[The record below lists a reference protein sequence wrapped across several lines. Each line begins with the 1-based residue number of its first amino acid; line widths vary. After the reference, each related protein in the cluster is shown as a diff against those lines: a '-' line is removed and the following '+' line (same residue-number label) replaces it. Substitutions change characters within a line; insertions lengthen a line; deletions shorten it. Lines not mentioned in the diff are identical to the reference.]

1 MGVTTPIAGIGVMSL
16 KVAGDFE
23 ASMNRVKAISGATG
37 EEFTGLRDLAKDM
50 GAKTQYSASQAAEAM
65 GFLAMSGFKVKDI
78 TEALPGVLSLAA
90 AGQLELAEAADLA
103 SNILSGYGLKAKDLG
118 RINDILA
125 KTFTST
131 NTDLRMLGDSFKYA
145 GPVASS
151 AGLQFEEVSAAIGLM
166 GNAGIQGEMAG
177 TALRGSISRLL
188 KPTRAVSSALD
199 RLGVEVVD
207 SHGQM
212 LPMVNIV
219 RQLEKAGANT
229 ADMMTI
235 FGLEAGPAMQALVSQ
250 GSGALADLTAE
261 LENSGGT
268 AAKIAKTQMEGLNGS
283 VDELSSAFE
292 GLMIAI
298 GDAGILDFAT
308 DLVKRVTALTS
319 AAGQAD
325 PALLRTAIAVAAVA
339 AAVGPVL
346 VALGL
351 TVNAVGQVMDGFQ
364 ATGKAVKWVSTPLTK
379 QVAAWRA
386 QAAAVNT
393 STAAMIVH
401 NTWSKIVR
409 VSAIAWTAAQVALNW
424 ALKDNPI
431 GIVVTV
437 LALLVGAIILAYR
450 NSETFRKIVQAAWAG
465 IQAAAKWAWEKVL
478 QPAFRGITKAIT
490 DWVVPAFL
498 WLWSRAKTVW
508 AGVSNAVKVSW
519 AFLSPIFAALQRI
532 VGTVLAVAF
541 RLFSNTVK
549 IAWIAIQVA
558 FKIGWAYI
566 STVFNLWKTI
576 ITKVVAPAV
585 TWLWRTIV
593 APAWKG
599 MRIAISTAWTIIRA
613 VFYAVRSVLTTVLGP
628 AFKVAR
634 TVITT
639 AWNGVRTVIT
649 TVWNSWIRPSFDR
662 LKSAVGKVKDAFKV
676 AVDGIKT
683 HWDRIKDISKK
694 PVNFV
699 IGIYN
704 RGIVDLVNRVAKFA
718 GISTRLDRIPALARG
733 GVLPGYAPGRDT
745 MLAAVSP
752 GESIFRPEF
761 TRAVGAGWVRAVNDI
776 ARRRGVAGVRD
787 WLRGPDR
794 LAGEGMGFAGG
805 GVVPFA
811 GRFGVGGII
820 GKFVKG
826 VKDFTI
832 GNVGDA
838 AEKVLDR
845 IIGTVPGQGTF
856 RDVVAA
862 IPPWIKG
869 KVLGWIKGTVDDA
882 SGGQDVRRALSWA
895 KAQVGRPYV
904 WGGVGPGGYDCSG
917 ITSAVTNVLQGLPPH
932 RRRFTT
938 SSFAADNAPAG
949 FVRGLRSA
957 WMVGVTHR
965 GVGHMG
971 GTLAGIPIESSGG
984 AGVRV
989 GGGARGANH
998 PMFTDQYGLRRDD
1011 GGRVPP
1017 GLSLVRNGTGR
1028 DEWMFTDAQLRELLD
1043 GRGTQVTY
1051 NIYPQR
1057 ADLNA
1062 EDLRAITRRQEIM
1075 SRAGRPG

>member
-151 AGLQFEEVSAAIGLM
+151 AGLQFEEISAAIGLM

-177 TALRGSISRLL
+177 TALRGAISRLL
-188 KPTRAVSSALD
+188 KPTKAVASALD

-212 LPMVNIV
+212 LPMVNII
-219 RQLEKAGANT
+219 RQLEKAGATT
-229 ADMMTI
+229 ADMMAI

-250 GSGALADLTAE
+250 GSGALANLTRE

-268 AAKIAKTQMEGLNGS
+268 AARIATTQMQGLNGS
-283 VDELSSAFE
+283 LDELSSAFE
-292 GLMIAI
+292 GLLIAI

-308 DLVKRVTALTS
+308 DLTKRVTALVS

-325 PALLRTAIAVAAVA
+325 PALLRTATAVAAVA
-339 AAVGPVL
+339 AAVGPLLVVL
-346 VALGL
+346 GV
-351 TVNAVGQVMDGFQ
+351 TVNAVGQVASGFE

-401 NTWSKIVR
+401 NTWAKIVR
-409 VSAIAWTAAQVALNW
+409 VSAIAWTAAQAALNW

-431 GIVVTV
+431 GIVITV

-450 NSETFRKIVQAAWAG
+450 NSETFRRIVQAAWAG
-465 IQAAAKWAWEKVL
+465 IQTAAKWAWEKVL

-490 DWVVPAFL
+490 DWVVPAFQ

-519 AFLSPIFAALQRI
+519 AFLSPIFATLRHI

-585 TWLWRTIV
+585 TWLWHTIV

-599 MRIAISTAWTIIRA
+599 MRIAISAAWTIIRA

-628 AFKVAR
+628 AFRVAR

-639 AWNGVRTVIT
+639 AWNGVKSVIT

-662 LKSAVGKVKDAFKV
+662 LRAGLRTVRDAFKT
-676 AVDGIKT
+676 AVDAIKAQ
-683 HWDRIKDISKK
+683 WDRIKDISKR

-718 GISTRLDRIPALARG
+718 GISTRLDPIPALARG

-761 TRAVGAGWVRAVNDI
+761 TRAVGSGWVRAVNDI
-776 ARRRGVAGVRD
+776 ARRRGVSGVRD

-794 LAGEGMGFAGG
+794 LAGEGLAFAGG
-805 GVVPFA
+805 GVVGA
-811 GRFGVGGII
+811 I
-820 GKFVKG
+820 GKFIKG

-845 IIGTVPGQGTF
+845 IIGKVPGQGVF

-882 SGGQDVRRALSWA
+882 SGGPDVRRALSWA
-895 KAQVGRPYV
+895 KTQVGKPYV

-917 ITSAVTNVLQGLPPH
+917 ITSAVTNVLQGLDPH
-932 RRRFTT
+932 RRRFT
-938 SSFAADNAPAG
+938 SKSFAGDSAPAG

-965 GVGHMG
+965 GVGHVG
-971 GTLAGIPIESSGG
+971 GTLAGVPIESSGS

-1017 GLSLVRNGTGR
+1017 GLSLIRNGTGR
-1028 DEWMFTDAQLRELLD
+1028 DEWMFTEAQMRELLD